1 MIKLTPR
8 CWCCLPRLLGGHQQ
22 LKIIFII
29 SILTSN
35 LMAQMYDKSSPFV
48 STYSIV
54 ARDSVT
60 GEMGVAVQSHWF
72 NVGAIVGWG
81 EAGVGVIATQ
91 SFVNVSFGIRGL
103 ELLKQG
109 KSPREV
115 VDELIAGD
123 ESRDF
128 RQLAVLDAKGRTA
141 SYTGKKCIDGAG
153 NIAGKNY
160 SVQANLMLN
169 AQVWGAMEKAFLE
182 TTGPLAER
190 MIASLE
196 AAQEVGGDIRGMQS
210 ASIMIFNVN
219 STGEPWKD
227 KLIDLRVED
236 HPSPVAELKRLLK
249 VQRAYDHMNA
259 GDFAV
264 EKGDMPLAMDEYNAA
279 MVMFPDNLEMK
290 YWTAVTLANNKRL
303 DEALPLFKEVFEKDK
318 NWLELT
324 PRLPKSDLLNVS
336 KEELEKIIGN

>member
-1 MIKLTPR
+1 MKNL
-8 CWCCLPRLLGGHQQ
+8 
-22 LKIIFII
+22 IFLFFLIFTFNI
-29 SILTSN
+29 MS
-35 LMAQMYDKSSPFV
+35 QVFDKSSPLV

-54 ARDSVT
+54 ALDTVT

-109 KSPREV
+109 KSPKEV

-123 ESRDF
+123 EGRDF

-153 NIAGKNY
+153 NIAGENY

-169 AQVWGAMEKAFLE
+169 TQVWGAMEKAFLE
-182 TTGPLAER
+182 TEGPLAER
-190 MIASLE
+190 MVASLE
-196 AAQEVGGDIRGMQS
+196 AAQDVGGDIRGMQS
-210 ASIMIFNVN
+210 ASIMTFRGI
-219 STGEPWKD
+219 STGEQWKD
-227 KLIDLRVED
+227 RLIDLRVED
-236 HPSPVAELKRLLK
+236 HANPVAELKRLLK

-259 GDFAV
+259 GDLAV
-264 EKGDMPLAMDEYNAA
+264 EKSDMSLAMDEYKAA
-279 MVMFPDNLEMK
+279 MQMFPDNLEMK
-290 YWTAVTLANNKRL
+290 YWTAVTLVNNKRL
-303 DEALPLFKEVFEKDK
+303 DEAMPLFKEVFEKDK
-318 NWLELT
+318 NWHELT
-324 PRLPKSDLLNVS
+324 PRLRRSDLLNVS
-336 KEELEKIIGN
+336 KEDLERIMSQ

>member
-1 MIKLTPR
+1 MKNL
-8 CWCCLPRLLGGHQQ
+8 
-22 LKIIFII
+22 IFLFFLIFTFNI
-29 SILTSN
+29 MS
-35 LMAQMYDKSSPFV
+35 QVFDKSSPLV

-54 ARDSVT
+54 ARDTVT

-109 KSPREV
+109 KSPKEV

-123 ESRDF
+123 EGRDF

-153 NIAGKNY
+153 NIAGENY

-182 TTGPLAER
+182 TEGPLAER
-190 MIASLE
+190 MVASLE
-196 AAQEVGGDIRGMQS
+196 AAQDVGGDIRGMQS
-210 ASIMIFNVN
+210 ASIMTFRGI
-219 STGEPWKD
+219 STGEQWKD
-227 KLIDLRVED
+227 RLIDLRVED
-236 HPSPVAELKRLLK
+236 HANPVAELKRLLK

-259 GDFAV
+259 GDLAV
-264 EKGDMPLAMDEYNAA
+264 EKSDMSLAMDEYKAA
-279 MVMFPDNLEMK
+279 MQMFPDNLEMK
-290 YWTAVTLANNKRL
+290 YWSAVTLANNKRL

-318 NWLELT
+318 NWHELT
-324 PRLPKSDLLNVS
+324 PRLTKSDLLNVS
-336 KEELEKIIGN
+336 KEDLERIMSQ